1 MSVDSGLHVCGFRT
15 PHPWIPDS
23 INGISWIPGS
33 TGQNYLDSGFWF
45 TLHGAISSRHKK
57 NKKQKTKNKKKTA
70 LWPES
75 RSVRPQIFVR
85 VSYLRHPSWLKDEI

>member
-1 MSVDSGLHVCGFRT
+1 MALAGFRVPQAKITWIQDSGLPYMGRSV
-15 PHPWIPDS
+15 
-23 INGISWIPGS
+23 
-33 TGQNYLDSGFWF
+33 L
-45 TLHGAISSRHKK
+45 AIRK
-57 NKKQKTKNKKKTA
+57 KKQKKKTA